1 MDGTTAMDVTTERFE
16 RDVLERSHELPVVVD
31 FWAAWCGP
39 CRMLGPVLEREAES
53 RAGEF
58 ALVKVD
64 VDANQELAL
73 RYQIQGIPA
82 VKAFRDG
89 QVVREFV
96 GALPPAAVAQFLDE
110 LTGPTAAERLVAELE
125 ESGELPDVVEAL
137 EQDEHER
144 ALELLLEEIS
154 AADGER
160 RERLLAL
167 SVRRP
172 RPRASAHGALPAAAR
187 RHALLMAAAPGTS
200 NVRPKEFHFPV
211 TVEWLG
217 ERRVAAQDHVTT
229 GLPWQ
234 RPHQLEPRRLVVA
247 AAASCLAVTFTG
259 LASRAGLAY
268 TNLNVERRRRRRQ
281 ARRRALRLHAAV
293 APTRTRDGASR
304 RSSGACARRGV

>member
-1 MDGTTAMDVTTERFE
+1 MDVTTRMDVTTESFE

-58 ALVKVD
+58 ELVKVD

-82 VKAFRDG
+82 VKAFRNG
-89 QVVREFV
+89 QVAREFV

-110 LTGPTAAERLVAELE
+110 LTGPTAAERLVAELK
-125 ESGELPDVVEAL
+125 ESGELPEVVEAL

-167 SVRRP
+167 TV
-172 RPRASAHGALPAAAR
+172 ALF
-187 RHALLMAAAPGTS
+187 GD
-200 NVRPKEFHFPV
+200 
-211 TVEWLG
+211 LG
-217 ERRVAAQDHVTT
+217 HEHPLTMR
-229 GLPWQ
+229 
-234 RPHQLEPRRLVVA
+234 
-247 AAASCLAVTFTG
+247 
-259 LASRAGLAY
+259 Y
-268 TNLNVERRRRRRQ
+268 RRQ
-281 ARRRALRLHAAV
+281 LAA
-293 APTRTRDGASR
+293 TLY
-304 RSSGACARRGV
+304 